1 MTTKCFLT
9 AWVCREE
16 IKFGEELKN
25 LEQTGLRTFRIR
37 TTTHRRLR
45 QLRHNILYPGG
56 QFFLDNFSTSPIL
69 GGDFVS
75 GNLIAYFVSH

>member
-1 MTTKCFLT
+1 MFH
-9 AWVCREE
+9 EE
-16 IKFGEELKN
+16 KLGGGPPANEKTR
-25 LEQTGLRTFRIR
+25 QRHLRSFRIR

-45 QLRHNILYPGG
+45 QLHHNILCKQR

-75 GNLIAYFVSH
+75 GNLISHAVSN

>member
-1 MTTKCFLT
+1 MQ
-9 AWVCREE
+9 
-16 IKFGEELKN
+16 I
-25 LEQTGLRTFRIR
+25 GLRIFRIR

-45 QLRHNILYPGG
+45 QLDHNILYSRG

-75 GNLIAYFVSH
+75 GNLIPHAVSN